1 MVGIS
6 SRTLTDRLWANF
18 KSQDEERFRRRLEDV
33 QKLVDVISEISECGD
48 PGCSECIDLINDAVE
63 LVG

>member
-48 PGCSECIDLINDAVE
+48 PGCPECIDLINDAVE
-63 LVG
+63 RVG